1 MLIVKERPTFN
12 EKKQYTSFLIN
23 IIFNMNF
30 PLSSLY
36 SNECQV
42 NYFLFLNLNLSFRVN
57 YE

>member
-30 PLSSLY
+30 LLSSLY